1 MTGPSDRPAPLSGPL
16 PKPISGPE
24 DFARAFNV
32 SRETIEKLKIYAAL
46 LAQWQP
52 RINLVAN
59 ATLPEVWHR
68 HMADSAQIVALAPP
82 APTTWLDLGSG
93 GGFPGLVVA
102 IMLPGTRVTLVESD
116 RRKCAFLAE
125 VARQTGITVEI
136 QTARIEQIATQAMLG
151 AVDVVSA
158 RALAPLVRL
167 ISLSLPFF
175 GADTLGIFPKGRT
188 ADSEIAE
195 ARAAWAFDAE
205 MVPSLTDEAAR
216 IVLVRRPRSI
226 TEG

>member
-1 MTGPSDRPAPLSGPL
+1 MSRSGPL

-24 DFARAFNV
+24 DFCRAFNV
-32 SRETIEKLKIYAAL
+32 SRETIDQLKIYVSL
-46 LAQWQP
+46 LALWQP

-68 HMADSAQIVALAPP
+68 HVADSAQLVALAPP
-82 APTTWLDLGSG
+82 APRTWLDLGSG

-102 IMLPGTRVTLVESD
+102 IMLHGAGTRVTLVESD

-136 QTARIEQIATQAMLG
+136 QTARIEQTATQGMLG

-158 RALAPLVRL
+158 RALAPLARL

-175 GADTLGIFPKGRT
+175 GADTVGIFPKGR
-188 ADSEIAE
+188 AAESEIEE
-195 ARAAWAFDAE
+195 ARATWAFDVE
-205 MVPSLTDEAAR
+205 TVPSLTDETAR
-216 IVLVRRPRSI
+216 IVLVRHPRAI

>member
-1 MTGPSDRPAPLSGPL
+1 MTRPVGPL
-16 PKPISGPE
+16 TTPISGPE
-24 DFARAFNV
+24 DFARVFNV
-32 SRETIEKLKIYAAL
+32 SRETIDQLNIYVSL
-46 LAQWQP
+46 LRLWQP

-59 ATLPEVWHR
+59 ATLAEVWQR
-68 HMADSAQIVALAPP
+68 HIADSAQIVALAPP
-82 APTTWLDLGSG
+82 NPQTWLDLGSG

-102 IMLPGTRVTLVESD
+102 IMLRAVGTRVILVESD

-136 QTARIEQIATQAMLG
+136 QTARIEQTATQGMLG

-175 GADTLGIFPKGRT
+175 GDETTGIFPKGRG
-188 ADSEIAE
+188 AESEIAE

-205 MVPSLTDEAAR
+205 TVPSLTDEAAR
-216 IVLVRRPRSI
+216 IVLVRRPRAI

>member
-1 MTGPSDRPAPLSGPL
+1 MTRPAGPR
-16 PKPISGPE
+16 PTPISGPD
-24 DFARAFNV
+24 DFAQAFNV
-32 SRETIEKLKIYAAL
+32 SRETIDQLNVYVSL

-52 RINLVAN
+52 KINLVAN
-59 ATLPEVWHR
+59 ATLAEVWHR
-68 HMADSAQIVALAPP
+68 HIADSAQIVALAPP
-82 APTTWLDLGSG
+82 SPRTWVDLGSG

-102 IMLPGTRVTLVESD
+102 IMLRAAGTRVILVESD

-136 QTARIEQIATQAMLG
+136 QTARIEQTATQGMLG

-175 GADTLGIFPKGRT
+175 GDETIGIFPKGR
-188 ADSEIAE
+188 AAESEIVE

-205 MVPSLTDEAAR
+205 TVPSLTDEAAR
-216 IVLVRRPRSI
+216 IVLVRRPRAI

>member
-1 MTGPSDRPAPLSGPL
+1 MNRADGRPL
-16 PKPISGPE
+16 PMISGPE

-32 SRETIEKLKIYAAL
+32 SRETIDKLGVYVSL
-46 LAQWQP
+46 LGQWQP

-59 ATLPEVWHR
+59 ATLPDVWHR
-68 HMADSAQIVALAPP
+68 HVADSAQLVALAPAQP
-82 APTTWLDLGSG
+82 RAWLDLGSG

-102 IMLPGTRVTLVESD
+102 IMLHGAGTRITLVESD
-116 RRKCAFLAE
+116 RRKAAFLAE
-125 VARQTGITVEI
+125 VARQTGTPVEI
-136 QTARIEQIATQAMLG
+136 QTARIEQTATQGMLE

-175 GADTLGIFPKGRT
+175 GGDTVGIFPKGRG
-188 ADSEIAE
+188 AESEIAD
-195 ARAAWAFDAE
+195 ARAAWAFDVE
-205 MVPSLTDEAAR
+205 TVPSLTDEAAR
-216 IVLVRRPRSI
+216 VVLIRRPQAI

>member
-1 MTGPSDRPAPLSGPL
+1 MTRPAGPL
-16 PKPISGPE
+16 PTPISGPE
-24 DFARAFNV
+24 DFAGTFNV
-32 SRETIEKLKIYAAL
+32 SRETIDQLNVYVSL
-46 LAQWQP
+46 LRLWQP

-59 ATLPEVWHR
+59 ATLAEVWQR
-68 HMADSAQIVALAPP
+68 HIADSAQIVALAPP
-82 APTTWLDLGSG
+82 APRNWLDLGSG

-102 IMLPGTRVTLVESD
+102 IMLRAAGTRVTLVESD

-136 QTARIEQIATQAMLG
+136 QTARIEQTATQGMLG

-175 GADTLGIFPKGRT
+175 GGETIGIFPKGRG
-188 ADSEIAE
+188 AESEIAE
-195 ARAAWAFDAE
+195 ARATWAFDAE
-205 MVPSLTDEAAR
+205 TIPSLTDEAAR
-216 IVLVRRPRSI
+216 IVLVRRPRAI